1 MERTDIEIATTT
13 DTQHARECADWLCV
27 DLDGTL
33 VDSDM
38 LLESALEL
46 IKRNP
51 LAVLMLPL
59 WLIKGRANLKARI
72 AARVDLNVE
81 HLPYNRD
88 VIDHLRRHKAA
99 GRRLCLATGS
109 HAKLARKIAAHIGLF
124 DDVLASDAVNM
135 TGSTKAAALVERF
148 GHKRF
153 DYVGNCGA
161 DIPAWRCA
169 NQAWS
174 VNHVA
179 AAARR
184 EGCAHLQPFPSQR
197 TRSPAWKAWPRALR
211 LHQWLKNLLLF
222 VPAAAAHAG
231 GADVLLPLA
240 VAFLAFG
247 LCASSVY
254 VLNDLL
260 DLQDDRQ
267 HPRKRRRP
275 FAAGEL
281 PISHGIVAAPALLI
295 VSFGLAAALLPPLF
309 LGILAAYYLTTLA
322 YSLRLKQIA
331 LVDVYVLA
339 ALYTAR
345 LAAGAVVTGITVS
358 FWLIAL
364 SIFAFLSLALLKR
377 YAEQVGQLASG
388 SRQSGARG
396 YTAGDLQILAV
407 LGGASGFAAVLVLA
421 LYLNSSDV
429 LLLYSRPQFIWLACP
444 LLLYWIS
451 RAWLLAHRNQMHDD
465 PVVFAVTDRTSQAV
479 VALTLA
485 AAVVAL

>member
-1 MERTDIEIATTT
+1 MDRADAEIATTT
-13 DTQHARECADWLCV
+13 NTNQTTDLTGWLCV

-33 VDSDM
+33 IDSDV
-38 LLESALEL
+38 LLESTIDL
-46 IKRNP
+46 IKHNP

-59 WLIKGRANLKARI
+59 WLLKGKAHLKAMI
-72 AARVDLNVE
+72 AARVDLDVE

-88 VIDHLRRHKAA
+88 VIDQLRRHKAA

-109 HAKLARKIAAHIGLF
+109 HTKFARKIAAHIGLF
-124 DDVLASDAVNM
+124 DDVLASDTVNM
-135 TGSTKAAALVERF
+135 TGKTKAAALVERF

-169 NQAWS
+169 NRAWT
-174 VNHVA
+174 VRHVA
-179 AAARR
+179 AARG
-184 EGCAHLQPFPSQR
+184 EDCAQLQPLPNRR
-197 TRSPAWKAWPRALR
+197 THSPAWKAWPRAVR

-222 VPAAAAHAG
+222 VPAAAAHAT

-240 VAFLAFG
+240 LAFLAFG

-281 PISHGIVAAPALLI
+281 PIGHGMVAAPLLLA
-295 VSFGLAAALLPPLF
+295 VAFGLAAALLPPLF
-309 LGILAAYYLTTLA
+309 LGVLAAYYLTTLA
-322 YSLRLKQIA
+322 YSLRLKQIV

-339 ALYTAR
+339 SLYTAR
-345 LAAGAVVTGITVS
+345 LAAGAVVAGITVS

-377 YAEQVGQLASG
+377 YAEQVGQIATG
-388 SRQSGARG
+388 SRHSGTRG
-396 YTAGDLQILAV
+396 YTASDLQILAV

-485 AAVVAL
+485 AAVLAL